1 MENILR
7 FLAELKQNN
16 NREWFQANKD
26 WYLEVKREHEE
37 LVSNII
43 AGLSAFESDMQ
54 LLTPPECVFRIYR
67 DVRFSKNKDPYKTA
81 MGAVFSKGGRK
92 SKYASY
98 YLHLEPGNSFAGGGK
113 WRPDG
118 NALKNIRYEI
128 YNYPDEFLKI
138 INNKKFK
145 ETFGGLSGEKLKR
158 PPKDFPSDFEHI
170 ELLKYKSLIVG
181 KPFSDDELLQE
192 HFLLKLLDH
201 FKTLKP
207 FIDCI
212 NRGIEAG
219 K

>member
-26 WYLEVKREHEE
+26 RYRQAKQEHEE
-37 LVSNII
+37 LVSHII
-43 AGLSAFESDMQ
+43 AGLSAFDSDMQ

-92 SKYASY
+92 SRYASY

-118 NALKNIRYEI
+118 EVLKNIRYEI

-138 INNKKFK
+138 LHNKKFRD
-145 ETFGGLSGEKLKR
+145 TFGEMSGEKLKR
-158 PPKDFPSDFEHI
+158 PPRDFPSDFEHI
-170 ELLKYKSLIVG
+170 ELLKFKSFIVG
-181 KPFSDDELLQE
+181 KPFSDDELVKEIFVPQ
-192 HFLLKLLDH
+192 LLDD

-207 FIDCI
+207 FIDML

-219 K
+219 